1 MAEDEELQREVRRA
15 AHAERKPWWFAGATL
30 ALIVGGAFVTQIATQ
45 RLGAHPNAA
54 PLFGL
59 AAGFLVSIAVLGHS
73 PGMYRDR
80 RTGQYSLFW
89 SARTRRGRAICVLG
103 ASLLVLLGVA
113 IDLWA

>member
-30 ALIVGGAFVTQIATQ
+30 ATIVGGAFVAQIATQ
-45 RLGAHPNAA
+45 RLGARPDAA

-80 RTGQYSLFW
+80 RTGEHSLFW
-89 SARTRRGRAICVLG
+89 SARSARGRASCVVG
-103 ASLLVLLGVA
+103 ASLLFGLGLA